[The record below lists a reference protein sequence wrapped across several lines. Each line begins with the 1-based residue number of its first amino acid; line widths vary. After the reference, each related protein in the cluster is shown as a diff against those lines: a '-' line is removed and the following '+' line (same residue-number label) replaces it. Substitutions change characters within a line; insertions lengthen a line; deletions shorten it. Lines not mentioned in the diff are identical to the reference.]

1 MEVVVTTG
9 AIGRA
14 KLQSNHHQQQTNTQL
29 FTGRMPFLSP
39 NQQCQSTEGKLTDRM
54 IWIIVEVVYVG
65 WWSVCR
71 SVSTLK
77 APRCWRPVLTRRLD
91 CGTRRLDS
99 ASRCS
104 KVTATRSSV
113 ALSTTTAT
121 PSSQVRTG
129 KSFTVLSSSLA
140 DVCHCLYCLR
150 WYCWR
155 PVLFL
160 FV

>member
-1 MEVVVTTG
+1 MEGVVSTR
-9 AIGRA
+9 AIRHA
-14 KLQSNHHQQQTNTQL
+14 KLQSHRHHQQTN
-29 FTGRMPFLSP
+29 FTGQMPFLWP
-39 NQQCQSTEGKLTDRM
+39 NQQCQSTEGKLTDRV
-54 IWIIVEVVYVG
+54 IWIIVEVPCVG
-65 WWSVCR
+65 LDWSVCR

-99 ASRCS
+99 ASRCL